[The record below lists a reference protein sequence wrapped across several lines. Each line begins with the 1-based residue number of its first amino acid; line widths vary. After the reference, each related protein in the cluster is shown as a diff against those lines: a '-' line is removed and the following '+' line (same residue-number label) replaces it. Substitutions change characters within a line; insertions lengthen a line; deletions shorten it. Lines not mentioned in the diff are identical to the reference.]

1 MNLISHRR
9 NTIAALQA
17 TDIRYGVEVDIRS
30 YGGELVIHHDPFVN
44 ATPFESWLREYNHG
58 TLILN
63 TKEEGLEDKLLELM
77 REHNIDD
84 FFFLD
89 QSFPFLLKT
98 ARSGESRCAI
108 RVSEFES
115 IDTALT
121 LSGKVDWVWIDCFSK
136 FPLDN
141 NQYSQLKDAGYKL
154 CLVSPEL
161 QGRLSHDEIVDMAKL
176 LNEQEIVVD
185 AICTKNID
193 VWEMILCK

>member
-161 QGRLSHDEIVDMAKL
+161 QGRLSQDEIVDMAKL
-176 LNEQEIVVD
+176 LNEQEIIVD

>member
-9 NTIAALQA
+9 NTIAELQA

-30 YGGELVIHHDPFVN
+30 YGGDLVIHHDPFVN
-44 ATPFESWLREYNHG
+44 ATPFESWLNEYNHG

-63 TKEEGLEDKLLELM
+63 VKEEGLEDKLLELM
-77 REHNIDD
+77 RENNIDN

-89 QSFPFLLKT
+89 QSFPFLVKT
-98 ARSGESRCAI
+98 ASSGESRCAI

-136 FPLDN
+136 FPLDH

-161 QGRLSHDEIVDMAKL
+161 QGRLSQDEIVDMAKL